1 MRETLNAVRHR
12 GVVGTTRALGRRLR
26 SRSPLVWRRSVDERL
41 ATLDELERRCGEL
54 QGLEARF
61 HALAVAHH
69 EVTHAQGHGGRAF
82 PTWVPPGHFY
92 SPFPDL
98 DDYEARVERLFD
110 PGSEPAGI
118 DLREAD
124 QLDLLEELGAIA
136 RDPTFP
142 DNDDGSTRY
151 WFDNP
156 SYAWGDGVVL
166 HAMLRH
172 LEPRKVIEV
181 GSGYS
186 SALILD
192 TVDGWLGGATDVT
205 FIEPY
210 PELLRS
216 LLRPGD
222 EDRVTVL
229 DQPVQD
235 VDLELFTELGPR
247 DVLFIDSTHV
257 VKPGSD
263 VNHLTFEVLPRLRA
277 NVWIHIHDM
286 FFPFEYP
293 PPWVREGRAW
303 QEAYLM
309 RAFLMFNARFVIRW
323 FQGFLVARHQELLLQ
338 RLPPVAKNSGGNLW
352 LETLG

>member
-1 MRETLNAVRHR
+1 MISETSHGARRR

-26 SRSPLVWRRSVDERL
+26 SHSPLVRRRTADERL
-41 ATLDELERRCGEL
+41 AEIQGLRDHLQALGAMHHGVCLERNH
-54 QGLEARF
+54 LEQVF
-61 HALAVAHH
+61 
-69 EVTHAQGHGGRAF
+69 Q
-82 PTWVPPGHFY
+82 TWVPPGHFY
-92 SPFPDL
+92 SPYPDL
-98 DDYEARVERLFD
+98 DEYEARVEQLLD
-110 PGSEPAGI
+110 PRSEPAGI

-124 QLDLLEELGAIA
+124 QLQLLDELVAVAGN
-136 RDPTFP
+136 PPFP
-142 DNDDGSTRY
+142 DHDDGSTRY

-156 SYAWGDGVVL
+156 AYAWGDGVVL

-172 LEPRKVIEV
+172 LRPRKVIEV

-186 SALILD
+186 SAMILD
-192 TVDGWLGGATDVT
+192 TVDGWLGGATEVT

-216 LLRPGD
+216 LLLPGD
-222 EDRVTVL
+222 EDRVTL
-229 DQPVQD
+229 MEQPVQD
-235 VDLELFTELGPR
+235 VGLELFTGLGPR

-263 VNHLTFEVLPRLRA
+263 VNHLTFEVLPRLGA

-309 RAFLMFNARFVIRW
+309 RAFLMFNPRFEIRW
-323 FQGFLVARHQELLLQ
+323 FQGLLLARHGDLLRK
-338 RLPPVAKNSGGNLW
+338 RLPQVSMNAGGNLW
-352 LETLG
+352 LETVG

>member
-1 MRETLNAVRHR
+1 MRPI
-12 GVVGTTRALGRRLR
+12 R
-26 SRSPLVWRRSVDERL
+26 S
-41 ATLDELERRCGEL
+41 A
-54 QGLEARF
+54 A
-61 HALAVAHH
+61 
-69 EVTHAQGHGGRAF
+69 
-82 PTWVPPGHFY
+82 
-92 SPFPDL
+92 
-98 DDYEARVERLFD
+98 
-110 PGSEPAGI
+110 
-118 DLREAD
+118 
-124 QLDLLEELGAIA
+124 ELGAIA
-136 RDPTFP
+136 KDPTFP

-166 HAMLRH
+166 HVLRH

-192 TVDGWLGGATDVT
+192 TVDGWLGGASHVT

-247 DVLFIDSTHV
+247 RVLFIDSTHV
-257 VKPGSD
+257 VSPAPTS
-263 VNHLTFEVLPRLRA
+263 T
-277 NVWIHIHDM
+277 
-286 FFPFEYP
+286 
-293 PPWVREGRAW
+293 
-303 QEAYLM
+303 
-309 RAFLMFNARFVIRW
+309 
-323 FQGFLVARHQELLLQ
+323 
-338 RLPPVAKNSGGNLW
+338 
-352 LETLG
+352 T